1 MNSIFSP
8 VQQFLISWILIL
20 IAGGLTLQT
29 LNYVGELV
37 TILIV
42 AGLIAF
48 ILNAPVAKLKRFIP
62 RGVAAALVYLVAA
75 TLVVIVAL
83 TVVPPV
89 LNQTRQFIA
98 KLPELAESGQQQLA
112 LFQAW
117 SSERNL
123 PFDVGILQQQL
134 LNKLQG
140 QAQAIATKSLGL
152 VLGTFNWFI
161 DLILI
166 VVLSFYMLLDG
177 DKLWSGLTRIISP
190 KIRVVLTESLQRNL
204 QKFLSGQFILGLFI
218 ALTLA
223 PMFFFLGVPYFLLF
237 AVFIGFMEII
247 PFIGATLG
255 IGTVTIIVAFLDWW
269 LALQLLIIAVAVQQV
284 KDNIIAPRIMG
295 NLTGLSPVVILSA
308 LLLGGK
314 VSGLLGVIL
323 AIPLTGVIKSIIEII
338 LNPQLPPQTG
348 SFFTTLPQDIDNSP
362 NLQISEITNDGNG

>member
-1 MNSIFSP
+1 MNQMFSP

-48 ILNAPVAKLKRFIP
+48 ILNAAVAKLKRFIP
-62 RGVAAALVYLVAA
+62 RGIAAALVYLAAA
-75 TLVVIVAL
+75 TVVVIVGL

-89 LNQTRQFIA
+89 LNQSRQFIT

-112 LFQAW
+112 VFQTW
-117 SSERNL
+117 SYEHNL
-123 PFDVGILQQQL
+123 PFDVGILQQQML
-134 LNKLQG
+134 KKIQG
-140 QAQAIATKSLGL
+140 QAEAIASKSLGL
-152 VLGTFNWFI
+152 VLGTFNWFF

-166 VVLSFYMLLDG
+166 VVISFYMLIDG
-177 DKLWSGLTRIISP
+177 DKLWSNLTKVISP

-204 QKFLSGQFILGLFI
+204 QRFVSGQFLLGLFMT
-218 ALTLA
+218 LVLA
-223 PMFFFLGVPYFLLF
+223 PVFFSLGVPYFLLF
-237 AVFIGFMEII
+237 AVFIGLMEVI

-255 IGTVTIIVAFLDWW
+255 IGTVTIIVAFLNWW
-269 LALQLLIIAVAVQQV
+269 LALQVLGIAVAVQQV
-284 KDNIIAPRIMG
+284 KDNLIAPRVMG

-308 LLLGGK
+308 LLLGAK

-323 AIPLTGVIKSIIEII
+323 AIPITGVIKSIIEII

-348 SFFTTLPQDIDNSP
+348 SFFTNLPRDIDNSSK
-362 NLQISEITNDGNG
+362 LEISEITNDGN